1 MLEQL
6 SDLYLTYQS
15 TIGYIGINTLLALSI
30 YASLS
35 CGQLALGSAGF
46 AAIGA
51 YASALATMKAG
62 LPFPLALLVA
72 ALLPALVAVPLGLPV
87 LRLKGVFLAIATIG
101 FGEVVR
107 LGLVN
112 WEYVN
117 GAQGIVAI
125 PQKSSVGVIYLA
137 VAGALFVFWRLRG
150 SKWGFALEAIREDE
164 PAART
169 LGVPTTGY
177 KLAMLVLGAALAGLA
192 GGLEAHFT
200 FMVAP
205 NGFGFSRVVD
215 MLVFAVVGGAQ
226 LFWGA
231 VAGAGFLTL
240 LPELL
245 REAAPLVGIEP
256 GPLRLLV
263 NGLVL
268 LLVILFLPAGLVSLP
283 RRLRERR
290 AARAARQ
297 AAGAGGAA

>member
-1 MLEQL
+1 MWEQL
-6 SDLYLTYQS
+6 SDLYGTYQS
-15 TIGYIGINTLLALSI
+15 TLGYIGINGLLALSV
-30 YASLS
+30 YTTLS
-35 CGQLALGSAGF
+35 CGQLALGNAGF

-51 YASALATMKAG
+51 YAATLLTMKAG
-62 LPFPLALLVA
+62 APFPLALLAGA
-72 ALLPALVAVPLGLPV
+72 ALPALVAVPLGLPV
-87 LRLKGVFLAIATIG
+87 LRIKGVFLAIATIG

-125 PQKSSVGVIYLA
+125 PQKTAVWTIFLGLA
-137 VAGALFVFWRLRG
+137 AALLVLARLRG

-169 LGVPTTGY
+169 MGIPTTGY

-205 NGFGFSRVVD
+205 NGFAFGRVVD

-226 LFWGA
+226 VHWGP
-231 VAGAGFLTL
+231 VVGAAFLTL

-245 REAAPLVGIEP
+245 RELAPLVGIEP
-256 GPLRLLV
+256 GPLRLMV

-268 LLVILFLPAGLVSLP
+268 LAVILFLPNGMVSLP
-283 RRLRERR
+283 RRLREWRAARR
-290 AARAARQ
+290 AAA
-297 AAGAGGAA
+297 